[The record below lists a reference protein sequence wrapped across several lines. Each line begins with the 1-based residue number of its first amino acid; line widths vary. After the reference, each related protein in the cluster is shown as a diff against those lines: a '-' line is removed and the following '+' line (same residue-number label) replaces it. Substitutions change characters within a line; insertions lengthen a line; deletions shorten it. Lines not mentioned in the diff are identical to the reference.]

1 MSESSSTR
9 GASLEDVSL
18 RAEGGDDAQRLVAIS
33 ALGMCRALNSGAVT
47 AAYACRQ
54 LFGPALLARL
64 ETPGV
69 HPELRHAI
77 HLATELEDVADLVPD
92 KMRSSITEIEDKLL
106 AVLSSLASAEVT
118 AEKWLVKRTV
128 PAPH

>member
-18 RAEGGDDAQRLVAIS
+18 RAEGGDEAQRLVAIA
-33 ALGMCRALNSGAVT
+33 ALGMCHALASGVVT
-47 AAYACRQ
+47 AAYACQQ
-54 LFGPALLARL
+54 LLGPALLARL

-69 HPELRHAI
+69 HPELRRAI

-92 KMRSSITEIEDKLL
+92 KLHVSITEIENKLL

-118 AEKWLVKRTV
+118 GAKWLVKRPV